1 MTQEAQNR
9 PREVVVLGAGVIG
22 LTTAIAIQ
30 EKGDYNVTIVAEHLP
45 SDPKSIKYTSHWAG
59 AHHIYNDT
67 DNQLQREL
75 EQKTFERFWELSEP
89 GTPTAGLF
97 LRLPQ
102 IDHFVDPRADDD
114 LIKTLP
120 DYEVLPKDRLEPGA
134 IAGATFTAINIDTP
148 QYLLYLLS
156 RFRAAGG
163 TVIRASIQSLHQ
175 LIQPETLVYPLPG
188 ATALSTSAEVPRPIK
203 VDALIAC
210 VGIGARSLAGIDD
223 KDVYPIRGQTVILR
237 APWVRL
243 GTTVCGAEGA
253 FSYIIPRASGEVIVG
268 GTREVDDWYPVPRPE
283 TKLKILEDGLALCPD
298 LAPPEV
304 RAVRKPTIDDVLPLV
319 VDEGC
324 GLRPARKGGIRLE
337 VEVFSRK
344 PTGETLP
351 VVYNY
356 GHGGYG
362 FQTSWASA
370 EKALGLLEQSLA
382 NLKNVA

>member
-1 MTQEAQNR
+1 MTREALK
-9 PREVVVLGAGVIG
+9 EVVVLGAGVIG
-22 LTTAIAIQ
+22 LTTAIVIQ

-59 AHHIYNDT
+59 AHHVYNDT
-67 DNQLQREL
+67 NNQLQREL
-75 EQKTFERFWELSEP
+75 EQKTFERFWEVSEP

-114 LIKTLP
+114 LLKTLP
-120 DYEVLPKDRLEPGA
+120 DYEVLPKYKLEPGA
-134 IAGATFTAINIDTP
+134 IAGATFTTIKIDTP
-148 QYLLYLLS
+148 LYLLYLLS
-156 RFRAAGG
+156 RFRTAGG

-175 LIQPETLVYPLPG
+175 LIQPETLVYPLP
-188 ATALSTSAEVPRPIK
+188 SAEVPRPIK

-210 VGIGARSLAGIDD
+210 VGIGARSLAGIED
-223 KDVYPIRGQTVILR
+223 KDVYPIRGQTVIIR
-237 APWVRL
+237 APWLKL
-243 GTTVCGAEGA
+243 GTSIFGAQGA
-253 FSYIIPRASGEVIVG
+253 FTSIIPRASGEVLIG
-268 GTREVDDWYPVPRPE
+268 GTREVDDWHPFPRPE
-283 TKLKILEDGLALCPD
+283 TKLKLLEDGLALCPD

-304 RAVRKPTIDDVLPLV
+304 RAVRKPTIDDILPLV

-344 PTGETLP
+344 STGETLP

-356 GHGGYG
+356 GHGGHG

-370 EKALGLLEQSLA
+370 EKAMGLLEQSLA